1 MVERSPVKRIVVG
14 SIPTFP
20 FRILD
25 MKLKAKKI
33 KVWCKE
39 KPTHLA
45 GCPGAGW
52 TLGKRVGNKVIN
64 RLRGVDKLPN
74 KVVCP
79 DCKNKFKPRV
89 RECHDLGCWHVYLPA
104 HKKLV
109 KVK

>member
-1 MVERSPVKRIVVG
+1 
-14 SIPTFP
+14 
-20 FRILD
+20 

-39 KPTHLA
+39 KPTSIS
-45 GCPGAGW
+45 GCGVSDSNWAF
-52 TLGKRVGNKVIN
+52 GKRVGNKVTN
-64 RLRGVDKLPN
+64 TTVGKTTKFPK

-79 DCKNKFKPRV
+79 DCKKKFKPRI
-89 RECHDLGCWHVYLPA
+89 RECHDSNCWHIYLPA

>member
-1 MVERSPVKRIVVG
+1 
-14 SIPTFP
+14 
-20 FRILD
+20 

-33 KVWCKE
+33 RVWCKE

-45 GCPGAGW
+45 GCPGVGW
-52 TLGKRVGNKVIN
+52 VLGKRVGNKVIDSQ
-64 RLRGVDKLPN
+64 GKVDKLPK

-79 DCKNKFKPRV
+79 DCKKKFKPRV
-89 RECHDLGCWHVYLPA
+89 RECHDPNCWHVYLPA